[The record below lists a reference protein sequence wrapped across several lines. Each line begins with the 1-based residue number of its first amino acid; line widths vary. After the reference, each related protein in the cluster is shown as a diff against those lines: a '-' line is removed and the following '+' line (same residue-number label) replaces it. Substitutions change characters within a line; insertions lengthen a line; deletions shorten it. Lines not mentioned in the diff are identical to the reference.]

1 MSAESSLKPEKS
13 DTNKAENPTQKI
25 KSRSVERDVGVAR
38 EGIPVRRTF
47 LESGKS
53 DTKKAENPP
62 QKIKSR
68 SVERDVGVAREGIE
82 PSTSGL

>member
-1 MSAESSLKPEKS
+1 MSAEPSLNPEKS
-13 DTNKAENPTQKI
+13 
-25 KSRSVERDVGVAR
+25 GM
-38 EGIPVRRTF
+38 
-47 LESGKS
+47 
-53 DTKKAENPP
+53 KKAENPP